1 MRKLSIAS
9 ILAATLVSSSAMAN
23 PPKKDKTL
31 TRQIHELLAD
41 NSICAKNQDLTAT
54 VLFTLNE
61 EQRIEVLV
69 VQTDFVEVK
78 RFLTRSL
85 NNKKVVIPD
94 FKEGRQFTV
103 DIRIVPRQGN

>member
-23 PPKKDKTL
+23 PPKKEKTL
-31 TRQIHELLAD
+31 TKQIHALLAD
-41 NSICAKNQDLTAT
+41 NSIYTKNQDLTAT

-61 EQRIEVLV
+61 EQKIDVLA
-69 VQTDFVEVK
+69 VQSDFVEVK
-78 RFLTRSL
+78 RFLTKSL
-85 NNKKVVIPD
+85 NNKKVAIANY
-94 FKEGRQFTV
+94 KEGRQFTV